1 MISDSL
7 IRRFGA
13 SAGVLFAACIFF
25 GNGNLLGDSSSSDS
39 ASSLYKVLSDTQN
52 ISVGVFFT
60 TIGAL
65 FAVGFALAL
74 RSVIA
79 KGEMMP
85 GGLSTVVLVAA
96 ATGAALAGIGPALM
110 RGVTLRIDDATS
122 TPAIAAFSHAS
133 AAALFFYASIFFAI
147 EALAAS
153 AAALRGGTLPR
164 WFGWL
169 AMILG
174 AAMIIGAA
182 GAAFGSALAFIGSM
196 ALLSFPHR
204 RLHRRVARGR
214 PCISAIVHRSGGTDR
229 SASMRAAARV
239 LATGVAAAPRRT
251 AAAAP

>member
-25 GNGNLLGDSSSSDS
+25 GNGNLLGDSSSVDS
-39 ASSLYKVLSDTQN
+39 AASLYKVLSDTQN

-79 KGEMMP
+79 KGEVMP

-96 ATGAALAGIGPALM
+96 ATGAALTGIGPAVM

-122 TPAIAAFSHAS
+122 TPDIAAFSHAS

-169 AMILG
+169 AMVLG

-196 ALLSFPHR
+196 ALLLFH
-204 RLHRRVARGR
+204 
-214 PCISAIVHRSGGTDR
+214 IVGSIVVW
-229 SASMRAAARV
+229 RAAVRANPRSSTA
-239 LATGVAAAPRRT
+239 LAAPSEVR
-251 AAAAP
+251 A

>member
-1 MISDSL
+1 
-7 IRRFGA
+7 
-13 SAGVLFAACIFF
+13 
-25 GNGNLLGDSSSSDS
+25 
-39 ASSLYKVLSDTQN
+39 
-52 ISVGVFFT
+52 
-60 TIGAL
+60 
-65 FAVGFALAL
+65 
-74 RSVIA
+74 
-79 KGEMMP
+79 MP

-96 ATGAALAGIGPALM
+96 ATGAALTGIGPALM

-122 TPAIAAFSHAS
+122 TPDIAAFSHAS

-196 ALLSFPHR
+196 ALLSFH
-204 RLHRRVARGR
+204 
-214 PCISAIVHRSGGTDR
+214 IVGSIVVW
-229 SASMRAAARV
+229 RAAVRAYPRSSTA
-239 LATGVAAAPRRT
+239 LAAPTEVR
-251 AAAAP
+251 A

>member
-1 MISDSL
+1 
-7 IRRFGA
+7 
-13 SAGVLFAACIFF
+13 
-25 GNGNLLGDSSSSDS
+25 
-39 ASSLYKVLSDTQN
+39 
-52 ISVGVFFT
+52 
-60 TIGAL
+60 
-65 FAVGFALAL
+65 
-74 RSVIA
+74 
-79 KGEMMP
+79 MP

-96 ATGAALAGIGPALM
+96 ATGAALTGIGPALM

-122 TPAIAAFSHAS
+122 TPDIAAFSHAS

-196 ALLSFPHR
+196 ALLVFHVVGS
-204 RLHRRVARGR
+204 V
-214 PCISAIVHRSGGTDR
+214 VVW
-229 SASMRAAARV
+229 RAAVRTQPRSTVLTAPIEAR
-239 LATGVAAAPRRT
+239 A
-251 AAAAP
+251 